1 MHNYFWDQVEEAMN
15 VTCYSFAIYTNM
27 KMTLLSRVRN
37 KNGVTSIFR
46 GQKAVGQVPAH
57 GTGCLQIQVYQIT
70 ELIPI
75 VFVILIT
82 NSSKVH
88 YCNKNQH
95 EGRW

>member
-1 MHNYFWDQVEEAMN
+1 MHNYFWDRVEEAMN
-15 VTCYSFAIYTNM
+15 VTCYSSAIYTNM

-37 KNGVTSIFR
+37 KFSIFR

-57 GTGCLQIQVYQIT
+57 GTGCLQIQVCQIT
-70 ELIPI
+70 EPIPI

-82 NSSKVH
+82 NPSKIH